1 MSDVWA
7 LTGRT
12 LRRVPLHTGARSFSG
27 ASSYRPSSFAV
38 PGSFQTSMFFSRIPR
53 TRFFWASLQPV
64 ADQFGQ

>member
-38 PGSFQTSMFFSRIPR
+38 PGSFQTSMFFSRIRAPLLLGV
-53 TRFFWASLQPV
+53 SVPV